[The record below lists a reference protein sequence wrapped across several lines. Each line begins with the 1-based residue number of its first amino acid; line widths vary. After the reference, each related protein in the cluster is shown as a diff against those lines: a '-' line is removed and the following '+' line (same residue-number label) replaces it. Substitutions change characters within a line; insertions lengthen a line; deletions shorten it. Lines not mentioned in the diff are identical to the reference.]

1 MRFGGGHVHYMCY
14 LPCENELNRRG
25 SRFGGNSKV
34 YKCSLSRK
42 SSVTLMSGVG
52 FGWNLVVYVA
62 SICRC
67 YPVNMSSIGGG
78 SRFGGNSKVYK
89 CSLSWNQLI
98 TSVGVIGFWSNLVG
112 NMASVLWCCPV
123 NMSSIGGDCVL
134 VATQR
139 YISALWVGRNFKCGF
154 SLFESEIECN
164 SDECHLIWM
173 KFGR

>member
-1 MRFGGGHVHYMCY
+1 MCTICAICPVNMSSIGG
-14 LPCENELNRRG
+14 G